1 MVYYHYTTII
11 LLLYHYYITIISLL
25 YHYYITIIS
34 LLECHYYSILLSK
47 ALYHPICS
55 TAATVAFSARLL
67 PKRLMPKSRKQQMA
81 WKVSSSRSALWRTVE
96 MSWGMAGVVIVFYYG
111 LLWFRMML
119 LGGFGRTTWM
129 STWDKPLIKRGFFRK
144 YWALEYFRYC
154 VYQPAVLAHA
164 ILKKWQRH

>member
-1 MVYYHYTTII
+1 MVFISIYRDDESLSTDTVSCGCCMITVIIWYITII
-11 LLLYHYYITIISLL
+11 LLLYYYYITIISLL

-96 MSWGMAGVVIVFYYG
+96 MSWGMAGVVIVFTMVYYG
-111 LLWFRMML
+111 L
-119 LGGFGRTTWM
+119 G
-129 STWDKPLIKRGFFRK
+129 
-144 YWALEYFRYC
+144 
-154 VYQPAVLAHA
+154 
-164 ILKKWQRH
+164 